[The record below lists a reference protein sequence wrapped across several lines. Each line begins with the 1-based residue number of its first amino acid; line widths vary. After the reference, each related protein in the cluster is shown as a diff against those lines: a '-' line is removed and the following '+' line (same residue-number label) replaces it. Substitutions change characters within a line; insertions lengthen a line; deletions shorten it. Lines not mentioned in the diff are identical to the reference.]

1 MDTSVG
7 KLNRQEEVLNQANT
21 GDRVAAK
28 ANGDLTKEKAD
39 QQRSGEGQGIPA
51 VSRMSAAT
59 GCALK
64 PTSDFSNKLGQPRH
78 GSGILQAIN
87 SSLDA
92 TTTGLETAAAK
103 EMTTDIM
110 QPQHKFSKSG
120 TVHTVVSKAATSLLP
135 GNNLSATKH
144 DEKQQMQESGDLNNV
159 TAARHTGKA
168 TVPLQTIANRGTSSS
183 TPVDRAAAIICNSM
197 LKVAEQTFQATH
209 STNPGGADVQ
219 VAAAPARVAQHL
231 EGQKDRGTALQ
242 ADSPSSNGQNATHVT
257 GSVAGI
263 ERRVVPS
270 KKQTPKK
277 NKMQQAEQNHF
288 DALYN
293 ANVVDGMNTEENLQ
307 LVESNAADQN
317 SSLTP
322 VAINLTALGSQIL
335 NNMNPMQAF
344 TRNRSPIPIMQLDKA
359 EFDNN
364 TIYKVRLNTSN
375 KHIPSNDTVN
385 CSEDSVHPAHNLQDH
400 AMMISAVPKSWADQA
415 EMEKDN
421 DVDSADSYRATVKK
435 NT

>member
-1 MDTSVG
+1 MQMVD
-7 KLNRQEEVLNQANT
+7 LNATN
-21 GDRVAAK
+21 
-28 ANGDLTKEKAD
+28 
-39 QQRSGEGQGIPA
+39 EGQGIPA
-51 VSRMSAAT
+51 VSRMSVAT

-87 SSLDA
+87 SSLNA

-120 TVHTVVSKAATSLLP
+120 
-135 GNNLSATKH
+135 
-144 DEKQQMQESGDLNNV
+144 
-159 TAARHTGKA
+159 
-168 TVPLQTIANRGTSSS
+168 
-183 TPVDRAAAIICNSM
+183 
-197 LKVAEQTFQATH
+197 
-209 STNPGGADVQ
+209 GADVQ

-231 EGQKDRGTALQ
+231 EGQKDRRTALQ
-242 ADSPSSNGQNATHVT
+242 ANSPSSNGEYATQVT

-322 VAINLTALGSQIL
+322 VAVNLIALGSQIL
-335 NNMNPMQAF
+335 KNMNPMQAF

-364 TIYKVRLNTSN
+364 TIYKLGLNTSN

-400 AMMISAVPKSWADQA
+400 AMMISVVPISWADQA

-421 DVDSADSYRATVKK
+421 NVDSADSYRATVKK
-435 NT
+435 NTSPTSTYIVSNAKSNASTGIKQKVQQLQYVETVKEDNMQEKELSPKAPGFVPTGPNGASGEISNNALISDHDRALLNALDSPKPHNCALSNG